1 MKRRSRRAHTIGSSE
16 TLKSDGNTFSFD
28 ENFVVV
34 LTKPPRLQVQVL
46 DDEQA
51 PTSQRKYVT
60 IKKLALTLA
69 VLYKGLLLLLKT
81 KSGYS

>member
-16 TLKSDGNTFSFD
+16 TLKSGSTFSFD
-28 ENFVVV
+28 ENFVLV
-34 LTKPPRLQVQVL
+34 LTKPPRLEVQVL
-46 DDEQA
+46 DETQ
-51 PTSQRKYVT
+51 QKRRKYVT

-81 KSGYS
+81 KTYS

>member
-16 TLKSDGNTFSFD
+16 TLKSGSTFSFD
-28 ENFVVV
+28 ENFVLV
-34 LTKPPRLQVQVL
+34 LTKPPRLEVQVL
-46 DDEQA
+46 DETQ
-51 PTSQRKYVT
+51 QKRRKYVT